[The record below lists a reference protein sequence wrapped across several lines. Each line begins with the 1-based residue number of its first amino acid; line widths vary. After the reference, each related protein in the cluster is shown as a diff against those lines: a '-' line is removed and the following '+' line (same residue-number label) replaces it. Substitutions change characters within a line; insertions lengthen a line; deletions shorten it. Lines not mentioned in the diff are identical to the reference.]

1 MDSNQKRFVEDA
13 LDLLNELDE
22 GLMQLESNPQATAPL
37 EQVFRT
43 MHTIKGGANMFGFE
57 NIGELAHQLETLYDM
72 VRQGKMQITDGLI
85 SLTLHAFDKVRD
97 LLKEKDVARINN
109 AEVLKDHLTSAVN
122 FLKVAESE
130 SSADISQTTN
140 AKNKDELAT
149 FCLRISPTINITED
163 GNHPLVFIV
172 QDISALG
179 TSKVILI
186 QKPSREVD
194 HWEVFITTT
203 APQSELESYF
213 IFVENECVV
222 SYFKLTPCDLF
233 EQPEFS
239 EYLNSLDNL
248 PADPTKIATFV
259 ALRLATY
266 HQQKDEDEEIA
277 EIGNTKKRSVS
288 DSYIKVSKRKVDD
301 LLNWISELII
311 LQAQLATTASSI
323 QSTALN
329 DVAEQ
334 LEMITGRL
342 RDTSLEIGLVPVETL
357 VTKFKRLVRDL
368 SKQLNKKVN
377 FLSEGADTEMDKDVI
392 EMMADPMVHIIRN
405 SIDHGIE
412 PAVERKAIGK
422 SEHGTVKLKA
432 FNSSSYVNIII
443 SDDGKGISR
452 ENVLQKALE
461 KKLISPNEN
470 PSNEDVFNLI
480 FHPGLSTASQVSDVS
495 GRGVGM
501 DVVKQRIDELR
512 GSVAVKSIAGKGTA
526 IHIKLPLSRS
536 IIEGLLVNVAETRYV
551 VPLNVIERIDRIPY
565 AEIHREDKVDKTVI
579 VNEEPL
585 PVLSLRQRFHNDVN
599 PPKTAD
605 IISVLVNGIKKGIAV
620 DRIEGKMQ
628 TVMKPLGD
636 VYKQQDFISGS
647 TILGNG
653 TLALVLDPARLFLS
667 TSHKE
672 FSDKYERS
680 N

>member
-1 MDSNQKRFVEDA
+1 MDSNQKRFAEDA

-57 NIGELAHQLETLYDM
+57 NIGELAHQLETLYDL
-72 VRQGKMQITDGLI
+72 VRQGKAQVSDGLI

-97 LLKEKDVARINN
+97 ILKEKDVAKINN
-109 AEVLKDHLTSAVN
+109 AEVLKDHLKSAVS
-122 FLKVAESE
+122 FLKAVEAESA
-130 SSADISQTTN
+130 ADKSQTTH
-140 AKNKDELAT
+140 ATYKDELAT
-149 FCLRISPTINITED
+149 FCLNISPRINITED
-163 GNHPLVFIV
+163 GNHPLVFII
-172 QDISALG
+172 QDIAALG
-179 TSKVILI
+179 NSKVILI
-186 QKPSREVD
+186 QKPSGEVD
-194 HWEVFITTT
+194 HWEVYLTTT

-222 SYFKLTPCDLF
+222 SYLKLTPCDLF

-239 EYLNSLDNL
+239 EYINTLGNA
-248 PADPTKIATFV
+248 PADHTKIATFV
-259 ALRLATY
+259 ALRLEIY
-266 HQQKDEDEEIA
+266 NQQKDEEEETADLAGI
-277 EIGNTKKRSVS
+277 KKRSVN

-311 LQAQLATTASSI
+311 LQAQLTTTASTI

-329 DVAEQ
+329 DVTEQ
-334 LEMITGRL
+334 LEMITARL

-392 EMMADPMVHIIRN
+392 EMMAEPMVHIIRN

-412 PAVERKAIGK
+412 PVAERRAAGKA
-422 SEHGTVKLKA
+422 EHGTVKLKA

-452 ENVLQKALE
+452 ENVLQKAIQ
-461 KKLISPNEN
+461 KGLISADEN
-470 PSNEDVFNLI
+470 PSDEEVFNLI

-501 DVVKQRIDELR
+501 DVVKQKIKELR
-512 GSVAVKSIAGKGTA
+512 GNVVVKSTPGKGTA

-536 IIEGLLVNVAETRYV
+536 IIEGLLVNVADTRYV

-565 AEIHREDKVDKTVI
+565 SNLHRQDHVNKTVI
-579 VNEEPL
+579 VNDEPL
-585 PVLSLRQRFHNDVN
+585 RVLSLRQQFHDEAN
-599 PPKTAD
+599 PPKTTD
-605 IISVLVNGIKKGIAV
+605 IISVLVNGIRKG
-620 DRIEGKMQ
+620 
-628 TVMKPLGD
+628 
-636 VYKQQDFISGS
+636 
-647 TILGNG
+647 
-653 TLALVLDPARLFLS
+653 
-667 TSHKE
+667 
-672 FSDKYERS
+672 
-680 N
+680 

>member
-22 GLMQLESNPQATAPL
+22 GLMQLELNPQATAPL

-72 VRQGKMQITDGLI
+72 VRQGKMQISDGLI

-97 LLKEKDVARINN
+97 ILKEKDVSKIND
-109 AEVLKDHLTSAVN
+109 AEVLKDHMTSAVN
-122 FLKVAESE
+122 FLKAAESE
-130 SSADISQTTN
+130 SAADISQTIH
-140 AKNKDELAT
+140 AKHKDELGT
-149 FCLRISPTINITED
+149 FYLHISPTINITED

-172 QDISALG
+172 QDIAALG

-186 QKPSREVD
+186 PKPSGEVD
-194 HWEVFITTT
+194 HWEVYITTT

-213 IFVENECVV
+213 IFVENECAV

-239 EYLNSLDNL
+239 EYLNTLGNS

-259 ALRLATY
+259 AHRLETC
-266 HQQKDEDEEIA
+266 HQQKDDA
-277 EIGNTKKRSVS
+277 EKTIESGSTKKRSAN

-311 LQAQLATTASSI
+311 LQAQLTTTASSI

-329 DVAEQ
+329 DVTEQ
-334 LEMITGRL
+334 LEIITARL

-357 VTKFKRLVRDL
+357 VTNFKRLVRDL

-377 FLSEGADTEMDKDVI
+377 FLSEGADTELDKDVI
-392 EMMADPMVHIIRN
+392 EMMAEPIVHIIRN

-412 PAVERKAIGK
+412 NVADRKAVGK

-443 SDDGKGISR
+443 SDDGRGISR
-452 ENVLQKALE
+452 ENVLQKAIQ
-461 KKLISPNEN
+461 KGLISADEN
-470 PSNEDVFNLI
+470 PSDEAVFDLI
-480 FHPGLSTASQVSDVS
+480 FHPGLSTATQVSDVS

-501 DVVKQRIDELR
+501 DVVKQKIDELR
-512 GSVAVKSIAGKGTA
+512 GSVTVKSIAGKGTA

-536 IIEGLLVNVAETRYV
+536 IIEGLLVNVADTRYV

-565 AEIHREDKVDKTVI
+565 AEIYREDKVDKTVI
-579 VNEEPL
+579 VNGEPL
-585 PVLSLRQRFHNDVN
+585 PVLSLRQRFYNDVT
-599 PPKTAD
+599 PPKTTD

-672 FSDKYERS
+672 FSNKYEKS

>member
-22 GLMQLESNPQATAPL
+22 GLLQLEANPQASAPL

-57 NIGELAHQLETLYDM
+57 NIGELAHHLETLYDL
-72 VRQGKMQITDGLI
+72 VRQGKMQVSDGLI
-85 SLTLHAFDKVRD
+85 SITLHAFDKVRD
-97 LLKEKDVARINN
+97 LLKEKDAAKINN
-109 AEVLKDHLTSAVN
+109 ADALGAHLKTAID
-122 FLKVAESE
+122 FLKAVESQ
-130 SSADISQTTN
+130 STADISKTPSSAIQR
-140 AKNKDELAT
+140 DELAT
-149 FCLRISPTINITED
+149 FFLRISPAISITAD

-172 QDISALG
+172 QDIAALG
-179 TSKVILI
+179 TSRTLLTK
-186 QKPSREVD
+186 KESGEVVY
-194 HWEVFITTT
+194 WEVFLTTT

-213 IFVENECVV
+213 IFVENECTVTY
-222 SYFKLTPCDLF
+222 SRLTPCDLF
-233 EQPEFS
+233 EQPEFAG
-239 EYLNSLDNL
+239 YLDSLGSHPL
-248 PADPTKIATFV
+248 EMEKIEAFV
-259 ALRLATY
+259 ALRMEAFNQNREEDADESESIATR
-266 HQQKDEDEEIA
+266 
-277 EIGNTKKRSVS
+277 KRGVG

-311 LQAQLATTASSI
+311 IQAQLTTTASTI
-323 QSTALN
+323 QNTSLA
-329 DVAEQ
+329 DVTEQ

-392 EMMADPMVHIIRN
+392 ELMADPMVHIIRN
-405 SIDHGIE
+405 AIDHGLE
-412 PAVERKAIGK
+412 TPAERKAAGK

-443 SDDGKGISR
+443 SDDGKGIPK
-452 ENVLQKALE
+452 ETVLKKAIE
-461 KKLISPNEN
+461 KGLISADAQLSDNEIY
-470 PSNEDVFNLI
+470 DLI

-501 DVVKQRIDELR
+501 DVVKQKIDELR
-512 GSVAVKSIAGKGTA
+512 GSVSVKSQPGKGTA

-536 IIEGLLVNVAETRYV
+536 IIEGLLVNVAETRYI
-551 VPLNVIERIDRIPY
+551 VPLNVVERIDRIPY
-565 AEIHREDKVDKTVI
+565 EEVHRDDKVNKTVV

-585 PVLSLRQRFHNDVN
+585 MVLSLRQRFHNEEN
-599 PPKTAD
+599 LPKTTD
-605 IISVLVNGIKKGIAV
+605 IISVLVNGIRKGIAV
-620 DRIEGKMQ
+620 DKIEGKMQ

-636 VYKQQDFISGS
+636 AYKQQDFISGS

-653 TLALVLDPARLFLS
+653 HLALVLDPARLFSLTHS
-667 TSHKE
+667 
-672 FSDKYERS
+672 
-680 N
+680 